1 MVYGIMAVIFLCAG
15 LALTFYV
22 KKLNNKLVAYVC
34 KVTGIAFI
42 AIGAVSFYLLMSG
55 QFQRYTC

>member
-22 KKLNNKLVAYVC
+22 KKLDNKFVAYAC

-55 QFQRYTC
+55 QF

>member
-34 KVTGIAFI
+34 KVTGIA
-42 AIGAVSFYLLMSG
+42 LLQLG
-55 QFQRYTC
+55 QFLFIC